1 MVHGVV
7 ALRRHQRRVVTTPE
21 ETPSA
26 VLTHL
31 ALAVTRYVRQ
41 LRKDGL
47 AVPSILDELAAFLT
61 LYVRTRRAATGVNGD
76 YGTPQ
81 DVPVVRRLL
90 ITKAE
95 AADQLGV
102 SVRTVERLI
111 SAGRLPLVHVEG
123 AARLRVADLE
133 AYVDALVPL
142 DTEQSERANA
152 D

>member
-1 MVHGVV
+1 M
-7 ALRRHQRRVVTTPE
+7 TTPE

-31 ALAVTRYVRQ
+31 ALAITRYVRQ

-47 AVPSILDELAAFLT
+47 PVPARVDELAAFLT
-61 LYVRTRRAATGVNGD
+61 LYVRTRQAATGVGGD

-81 DVPVVRRLL
+81 DFPVVRRLL
-90 ITKAE
+90 ITKAG
-95 AADQLGV
+95 AAEQLGI

-111 SAGRLPLVHVEG
+111 ASGRLPLVHVEG

-133 AYVDALVPL
+133 AYVDALIPP
-142 DTEQSERANA
+142 DTEQSERGNEV
-152 D
+152 